1 MPVLTPAEIQAMD
14 VWSRAEPRSLINLVP
29 PAVSESLI
37 LSAQKRED
45 LFSLDERSLFKLLK
59 QDELTPTATDN
70 RIRLAFW
77 NEYDRAQANQKKM
90 EMVAVFAG
98 VCSKDYFY
106 GRYLKHAEKVAW
118 MVCPPSSYQV
128 IAEEALAFGLEQ
140 LRDILSLSVVLPNGR
155 ADVKLGELQAKI
167 VAMLDTRVKG
177 TITQRLETKNMSL
190 NISTSDT
197 AVAKAAMAGTMDD
210 IDLRLKELE
219 LRERRAYHL
228 PVEGIGTG
236 GTEAAHGGDEEAIEG
251 EIVSSN
257 ES

>member
-1 MPVLTPAEIQAMD
+1 MVNI
-14 VWSRAEPRSLINLVP
+14 VP
-29 PAVSESLI
+29 PVVSESL
-37 LSAQKRED
+37 LESTQKRED
-45 LFSLDERSLFKLLK
+45 LFCLDERTLFKMLRK
-59 QDELTPTATDN
+59 EECTPTATDN

-77 NEYDRAQANQKKM
+77 MEYDRAQAHNKSM
-90 EMVAVFAG
+90 TMVAVFAG
-98 VCSKDYFY
+98 VCSADYFY
-106 GRYLKHAEKVAW
+106 RRYLKHPEKVAW
-118 MVCPPSSYQV
+118 MMCQPSSYQV

-140 LRDILSLSVVLPNGR
+140 LREILSLSVVLPNGR

-210 IDLRLKELE
+210 IDQRLKELE

-228 PVEGIGTG
+228 PVEEMSTG

-251 EIVSSN
+251 EVVSSH